1 MNYSIS
7 IYYSSSILCERRIK
21 RMESFYSRCK
31 GCFKVV
37 QYCVKEKLTAYL
49 RCFYAE
55 DLTFVCFDLSNFQVN
70 QTLARSP
77 AQPPATCGETFNDHQ
92 TSQDQDQEA
101 YHHHRQLTRPQLR
114 VWSVFWFSHLL
125 PVFTSEQK
133 TRIAEDGRQ
142 ERCCAGGGWQAW
154 TTPRPDLTFTV
165 ETTCSLSLWSRKT
178 GLCLII

>member
-1 MNYSIS
+1 
-7 IYYSSSILCERRIK
+7 
-21 RMESFYSRCK
+21 MESFYSRCK

-37 QYCVKEKLTAYL
+37 QYRVKEKLTAYL

-77 AQPPATCGETFNDHQ
+77 AQPRATCGETFNDHQ

-114 VWSVFWFSHLL
+114 VWSVF
-125 PVFTSEQK
+125 
-133 TRIAEDGRQ
+133 
-142 ERCCAGGGWQAW
+142 
-154 TTPRPDLTFTV
+154 
-165 ETTCSLSLWSRKT
+165 
-178 GLCLII
+178 

>member
-1 MNYSIS
+1 MDYSIS
-7 IYYSSSILCERRIK
+7 ITAAAY
-21 RMESFYSRCK
+21 F
-31 GCFKVV
+31 
-37 QYCVKEKLTAYL
+37 VKEKEWNHFIRDVKNVLWLFNIVWRKNWPRINL

-55 DLTFVCFDLSNFQVN
+55 DLTFVCCDLSNFQVN

-77 AQPPATCGETFNDHQ
+77 AQPRATCGETFNDHR

-133 TRIAEDGRQ
+133 TRMADKSGIVRVAADKLGQFRHQ
-142 ERCCAGGGWQAW
+142 
-154 TTPRPDLTFTV
+154 
-165 ETTCSLSLWSRKT
+165 
-178 GLCLII
+178 I